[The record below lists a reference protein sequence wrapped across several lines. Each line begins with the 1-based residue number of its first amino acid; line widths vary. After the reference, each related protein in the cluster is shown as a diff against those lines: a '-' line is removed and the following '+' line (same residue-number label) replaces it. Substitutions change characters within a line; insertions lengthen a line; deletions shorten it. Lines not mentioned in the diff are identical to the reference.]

1 MPFALTR
8 EVSRAIANCELTH
21 LARVPIDLAVAQA
34 QHAAY
39 EAALRSLGFSVQR
52 VAEAPALADSVFVED
67 VAVVFPELAVMTRP
81 GAESRRAEGGAVADV
96 LGHHRA
102 LAKIEAPG
110 TLDGGDVLVLDKD
123 VAVGDTSRSN
133 AEGVAQLA
141 RLLAP
146 HGYRV
151 RHIPVHGALHLK
163 SAVTR
168 VGDRVLL
175 VNPEWV
181 DVQLFPGWM
190 MVPVDATEPFAANAL
205 WLGGAVILSE
215 SFPRTRARLEAMGIR
230 VLPVPSPAASCQRTS
245 APIAAG
251 VPCRAGEGR

>member
-8 EVSRAIANCELTH
+8 EVSRAISECELTH
-21 LARVPIDLAVAQA
+21 VPRVPIDLEVARA
-34 QHAAY
+34 QHRAY
-39 EAALRSLGFSVQR
+39 EAALESLGFPVER

-81 GAESRRAEGGAVADV
+81 GAESRRAEGGPVAEV
-96 LGHHRA
+96 LGRHRS
-102 LAKIEAPG
+102 LARIEAPG

-123 VAVGDTSRSN
+123 VVVGDTSRSN
-133 AEGVAQLA
+133 AEGVAQLG

-151 RHIPVHGALHLK
+151 RHVPVRGALHLK

-181 DVQLFPGWM
+181 DLQLFRGWM
-190 MVPVDATEPFAANAL
+190 VLHVDASEPFAANAL

-230 VLPVPSPAASCQRTS
+230 VMPVPASEL
-245 APIAAG
+245 AKAEGG
-251 VPCRAGEGR
+251 VTCCSLIVS

>member
-8 EVSRAIANCELTH
+8 EVSRAIADCQLTH
-21 LARVPIDLAVAQA
+21 LPRVPIDLEVART

-39 EAALRSLGFSVQR
+39 ERALESLGFPVQR

-81 GAESRRAEGGAVADV
+81 GAESRRAEGEAVAEV
-96 LGHHRA
+96 LGRHRP
-102 LAKIEAPG
+102 LARIEPPG

-123 VAVGDTSRSN
+123 VVVGDTSRSN

-151 RHIPVHGALHLK
+151 RHVPVHGALHLK
-163 SAVTR
+163 TAVTR
-168 VGDRVLL
+168 VGERVLL
-175 VNPEWV
+175 VNPAWV

-190 MVPVDATEPFAANAL
+190 VLSVDQAEPFAANAL
-205 WLGGAVILSE
+205 WLGGAVILSD
-215 SFPRTRARLEAMGIR
+215 SFPRTRARLQAMGIR
-230 VLPVPSPAASCQRTS
+230 VVPVPASEL
-245 APIAAG
+245 AKAEGG
-251 VPCRAGEGR
+251 VTCCSLIVS